1 MTDLSGPA
9 ARLHPEPDFWQEL
22 RRGFERGDR
31 EQGLTALADMWG
43 VPVYLV
49 CGLARRPGRAVP
61 VAAKSAAR
69 MFSTIT
75 DTFRACVK
83 CN

>member
-9 ARLHPEPDFWQEL
+9 ARLHPESNLWVPD
-22 RRGFERGDR
+22 RRGFERTDR
-31 EQGLTALADMWG
+31 ADGIWAFCDMHRMPKW
-43 VPVYLV
+43 PLSR
-49 CGLARRPGRAVP
+49 LPARRGRAEVP
-61 VAAKSAAR
+61 TSAAR
-69 MFSTIT
+69 MFLTIP

>member
-31 EQGLTALADMWG
+31 EQGLPALADMWG

-49 CGLARRPGRAVP
+49 RGLGRRPGRA

-75 DTFRACVK
+75 DTFRARVK

>member
-9 ARLHPEPDFWQEL
+9 ARLHPESNLWVPD
-22 RRGFERGDR
+22 RRGFERADR
-31 EQGLTALADMWG
+31 ADGITAHYDMHS
-43 VPVYLV
+43 VPLWPVSRLP
-49 CGLARRPGRAVP
+49 ARRGRAEVP
-61 VAAKSAAR
+61 TSAR
-69 MFSTIT
+69 GMFSTIS

>member
-9 ARLHPEPDFWQEL
+9 ARLHPESNLWVPD
-22 RRGFERGDR
+22 RRGFERADR
-31 EQGLTALADMWG
+31 ADSIRAFCEVHRMLIW
-43 VPVYLV
+43 PVSRLP
-49 CGLARRPGRAVP
+49 ARRGRAEVP
-61 VAAKSAAR
+61 TSAR
-69 MFSTIT
+69 GMFLTIS

>member
-9 ARLHPEPDFWQEL
+9 ARLHPESNLWVPD
-22 RRGFERGDR
+22 RRGFERADR
-31 EQGLTALADMWG
+31 ADGITAFCDMHRMPLW
-43 VPVYLV
+43 PVSRLP
-49 CGLARRPGRAVP
+49 ARRGRAEVP
-61 VAAKSAAR
+61 TSAR
-69 MFSTIT
+69 DMFSTIR